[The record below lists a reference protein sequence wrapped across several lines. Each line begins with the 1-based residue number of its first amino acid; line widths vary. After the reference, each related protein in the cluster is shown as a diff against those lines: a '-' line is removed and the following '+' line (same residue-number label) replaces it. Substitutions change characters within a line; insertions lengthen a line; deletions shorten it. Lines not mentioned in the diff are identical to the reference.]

1 MELKFVDEIKLATE
15 SLDYRKLQLSKI
27 IEDNEGT
34 TLLLS
39 QGIGAFHDRKFMDSA
54 EWFLRSWRQFSDSLI
69 GYQYV
74 RFPTTTEKSYYRSAI
89 AWDIVTLRTYQDVCI
104 YALHDAAMAY
114 FLSLEEHTIRG
125 TSSWPETGVQV
136 MRKSPIMQNREPIPI
151 GTPVKN
157 IVRITD
163 PLGELLS
170 SIASAGYCAITTH
183 NLEMEMVQSN
193 LAWIIVHT
201 TLNEEWLNAAGV
213 DTLRKA
219 WIQSNINE
227 GQRSPNESKTIHK
240 DPIWA
245 EDLAMS
251 DLIHINA
258 SLATF
263 ENMIRK
269 NYDREVDERLESRA
283 DHVELNTLEL
293 RNRHARYKA
302 IGGLDYELPDI
313 IQHKTMTTRK
323 KIEEYEKAEKP
334 YYANKCLLEYCIKV
348 RSEGLE
354 PKAQPSTSLRME
366 DVSSHFKTMPHA
378 SYEIPS
384 SNPMFDPQN
393 NKKIMAVFRSQAEI
407 RGNCCA
413 ITGIR
418 GFASYDLILQTAHLK
433 KAYPPDRM
441 ALRHHWDMCVIENMA
456 AEEPLQISSSTLGTV
471 TEPLSQ
477 NISRG
482 DQGDSPGNDFD
493 SGPPSKRKKS
503 NGQQDDPRQHNL
515 SPTGQLQCDDVGVE
529 CSFACLGSTDVATTP
544 ALSTPATDSS
554 RKRRYSD
561 KSPVV
566 ESSEVLLSEVNWE
579 LRKYK
584 RSRQLQ

>member
-170 SIASAGYCAITTH
+170 SVSTTKDASNVIAHVCMLQIASAGYCAITTH

-227 GQRSPNESKTIHK
+227 GQRSKWIKHS
-240 DPIWA
+240 
-245 EDLAMS
+245 
-251 DLIHINA
+251 
-258 SLATF
+258 
-263 ENMIRK
+263 
-269 NYDREVDERLESRA
+269 YDMLEGLRP
-283 DHVELNTLEL
+283 DHVE
-293 RNRHARYKA
+293 RN
-302 IGGLDYELPDI
+302 
-313 IQHKTMTTRK
+313 
-323 KIEEYEKAEKP
+323 
-334 YYANKCLLEYCIKV
+334 
-348 RSEGLE
+348 
-354 PKAQPSTSLRME
+354 
-366 DVSSHFKTMPHA
+366 
-378 SYEIPS
+378 
-384 SNPMFDPQN
+384 
-393 NKKIMAVFRSQAEI
+393 
-407 RGNCCA
+407 
-413 ITGIR
+413 
-418 GFASYDLILQTAHLK
+418 
-433 KAYPPDRM
+433 
-441 ALRHHWDMCVIENMA
+441 
-456 AEEPLQISSSTLGTV
+456 
-471 TEPLSQ
+471 
-477 NISRG
+477 
-482 DQGDSPGNDFD
+482 
-493 SGPPSKRKKS
+493 
-503 NGQQDDPRQHNL
+503 
-515 SPTGQLQCDDVGVE
+515 
-529 CSFACLGSTDVATTP
+529 
-544 ALSTPATDSS
+544 
-554 RKRRYSD
+554 
-561 KSPVV
+561 
-566 ESSEVLLSEVNWE
+566 
-579 LRKYK
+579 
-584 RSRQLQ
+584 